1 MKRTSKINQ
10 RDYRRWVVVD
20 GKIES
25 GWEYPEDAKDQ
36 LTNLPPGKKG
46 KILGKPGLR
55 QLGLDPDDDN
65 AWHGSLIAS
74 ANDNMAEIKVAR
86 EMIRIAKEL
95 MADDLA
101 VMDTSK
107 AASFLKQARWHLKKS
122 REALWRY
129 KIFSS
134 EPIPE
139 EKSLIEFQKALESLT
154 LGLHSRD
161 N

>member
-10 RDYRRWVVVD
+10 RDYKFWVVVD

-25 GWEYPEDAKDQ
+25 GWEFREDAKDQ
-36 LTNLPPGKKG
+36 LENIPSGWY
-46 KILGKPGLR
+46 LGKAKVLAKAGLR

-65 AWHGSLIAS
+65 AWHGGKIAS
-74 ANDNMAEIKVAR
+74 MDKIKVAK
-86 EMIRIAKEL
+86 EMVRIAREIITE
-95 MADDLA
+95 DLA
-101 VMDTSK
+101 VIDVNR

-122 REALWRY
+122 REALFRY
-129 KIFSS
+129 KVFSR
-134 EPIPE
+134 EAVPE
-139 EKSLIEFQKALESLT
+139 ERNLIEFQRALDGLV